1 MLKNKKG
8 LVGLEG
14 LFTGTAISNAA
25 IGPYGILMIMIL
37 AASQLQPQHIINRAN
52 EKCVRDGGTASI
64 CKVTVDGMSKNQRKE
79 YIRDTVA
86 SPAPYDANYG
96 QNKGLKI

>member
-1 MLKNKKG
+1 MLKNEKG
-8 LVGLEG
+8 LVGLEA
-14 LFTGTAISNAA
+14 LFTGTSVSNAA

-52 EKCVRDGGTASI
+52 EKCVRDGGTVSV
-64 CKVTVDGMSKNQRKE
+64 CKDAVDGMSKDQRKE

-96 QNKGLKI
+96 QNIGLKI